1 MTHFK
6 VGKDGTKRY
15 YNENNQ
21 LHRENGPAI
30 EYANGGKEWY
40 INNQRYREEG
50 SAIEYADGDKY
61 WYINGIKTT
70 ECCEDCPLD
79 PNTNQCFYCSQPHSK
94 SAAKQG

>member
-21 LHRENGPAI
+21 LHREDGP
-30 EYANGGKEWY
+30 
-40 INNQRYREEG
+40 
-50 SAIEYADGDKY
+50 AIEYADGDKY